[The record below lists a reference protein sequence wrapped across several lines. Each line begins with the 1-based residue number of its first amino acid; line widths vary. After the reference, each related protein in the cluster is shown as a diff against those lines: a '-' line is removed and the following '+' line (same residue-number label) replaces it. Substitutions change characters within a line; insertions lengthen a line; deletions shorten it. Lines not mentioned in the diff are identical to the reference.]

1 MQRKQEEMEEGR
13 GMAHNQE
20 RKEVRANVGYCSFF
34 CFGISCITCF
44 GETSRLDLVI
54 IVLVFAVS
62 NWGES
67 TDPST

>member
-1 MQRKQEEMEEGR
+1 
-13 GMAHNQE
+13 MAHNQE
-20 RKEVRANVGYCSFF
+20 RKDVRTNVGYCSFF
-34 CFGISCITCF
+34 FFCIGISGITCF

>member
-34 CFGISCITCF
+34 FASVYRV
-44 GETSRLDLVI
+44 SP
-54 IVLVFAVS
+54 VLGRQAGLI
-62 NWGES
+62 W
-67 TDPST
+67 